1 MDGLKKY
8 SSSGMKKKK
17 NFGLLR
23 KRASKRSGP
32 YRITADY

>member
-17 NFGLLR
+17 HFGLLR
-23 KRASKRSGP
+23 KRASKRSSP
-32 YRITADY
+32 HRITADY